1 MRERRVLERQAK
13 ALLRV
18 PDRKEREEVEA
29 LKAELEK
36 AKAEAAARD
45 GRLKMAVDRLKQQLQ
60 AAHTERDE
68 LRDEVRT
75 LERERLDASTA
86 ANDAARREAPS
97 RCRRGCRRRRAPG
110 WRGTASRAAARRSA
124 AAG

>member
-1 MRERRVLERQAK
+1 M
-13 ALLRV
+13 
-18 PDRKEREEVEA
+18 EA

-45 GRLKMAVDRLKQQLQ
+45 GRLKMALDRLKQQLQ

-86 ANDAARREAPS
+86 AANDAARREAAKPLPARLPPS
-97 RCRRGCRRRRAPG
+97 SGAG

-124 AAG
+124 AAA